1 MSLIKIKDY
10 EYLVKDPT
18 TGAVLNTDQ
27 NILVRRNAE
36 ITKAKKE
43 ELQEN
48 KINSIEKD
56 LAEIKDLL
64 RKLVS

>member
-1 MSLIKIKDY
+1 MSHIKVKDY
-10 EYLVKDPT
+10 EHFVKDPS

-27 NILVRRNAE
+27 NILIRRNSE
-36 ITKAKKE
+36 VEKMKKE
-43 ELQEN
+43 ASQEQ

>member
-1 MSLIKIKDY
+1 MSHVKIKDFDNF
-10 EYLVKDPT
+10 VKDPS

-27 NILVRRNAE
+27 SILMRRNSE
-36 ITKAKKE
+36 IEAMRKE
-43 ELQEN
+43 ARQEH

-56 LAEIKDLL
+56 LAEIKELL